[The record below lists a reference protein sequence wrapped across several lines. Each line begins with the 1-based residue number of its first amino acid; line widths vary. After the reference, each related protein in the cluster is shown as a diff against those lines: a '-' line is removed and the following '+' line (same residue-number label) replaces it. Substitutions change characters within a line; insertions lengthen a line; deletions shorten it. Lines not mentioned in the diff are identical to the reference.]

1 MSLFAVLL
9 EPTSLLAVAVLVL
22 SLLWWRSTRR
32 PPGLPPGPGP
42 ALPLLGHLHLL
53 DKDPRPKFREWRRQ
67 YGDVF
72 SLYMGGQLVV
82 VLNGY
87 HVIKEAL
94 VKHADV
100 FSDRPSSFLNDKI
113 AKNRGVVGTSGTRWK
128 EQRKVSLEIL
138 REMGLGKNVLAE
150 RVQEEVTHYIKALN
164 SYQGRPA
171 DVGEMTHAS
180 ISNNICSIVFGR
192 RFEYDDPTFTGCLKA
207 IDENVKAIGAN
218 AVINFFPWLEYLP
231 GDLFKLKRTL
241 ANVAILE
248 NTLSRPQ
255 VKAHVDTYT
264 DGDAKDFIHAYIREI
279 RKHKDNGQTTSI
291 NEENLVKIIGD
302 LFVAGTETTAS
313 VIRWALVF
321 FLHNPDVQDKC
332 YDEIQRVVGTER
344 APSMRDKPELT
355 YVEATVMEVL
365 RKANVGPFAIQHG
378 LSRDVTF
385 HGYTIPKD
393 AVVLPFQET
402 ALTDPEMWDEPT
414 AFRPERFIG
423 ADGKLLKPDPFIPFS
438 IGRRVCLGE
447 SLARM
452 ELFLY
457 LATMIQHF
465 RFLPPEDGQLPSLEG
480 NLGLVHSPKPFQLR
494 AVLRE

>member
-9 EPTSLLAVAVLVL
+9 EPTSLLAVSVLVL

-94 VKHADV
+94 VKNADV
-100 FSDRPSSFLNDKI
+100 FSDRPYSFLNDRIDENK
-113 AKNRGVVGTSGTRWK
+113 GLVGTSGTHWK

-150 RVQEEVTHYIKALN
+150 KVQEEVTYYIKALN
-164 SYQGRPA
+164 SFEGRPA
-171 DVGEMTHAS
+171 DVEEMTHKS
-180 ISNNICSIVFGR
+180 VSNNIGSIVFGK
-192 RFEYDDPTFTGCLKA
+192 RFEYDDPTFTHNLKCM
-207 IDENVKAIGAN
+207 DENIKIIGAN

-231 GDLFKLKRTL
+231 GDLFKLKLAL
-241 ANVAILE
+241 ANVALVE
-248 NTLSRPQ
+248 NQLSHPQ
-255 VKAHVDTYT
+255 IKAHVDTYS

-279 RKHKDNGQTTSI
+279 RKREESGQPTTI
-291 NEENLVKIIGD
+291 DEENLVKVIGD
-302 LFVAGTETTAS
+302 LFNAGTETTATA
-313 VIRWALVF
+313 IRWALVF

-355 YVEATVMEVL
+355 YLEATIMEVL
-365 RKANVGPFAIQHG
+365 RRANVVPFALQHG

-402 ALTDPEMWDEPT
+402 ALSDPEMWEEPT

-423 ADGKLLKPDPFIPFS
+423 ADGKLLKPDPFIPFG

-447 SLARM
+447 PLARM

-480 NLGLVHSPKPFQLR
+480 ILALTHSPKPFMVR
-494 AVLRE
+494 AIPRE